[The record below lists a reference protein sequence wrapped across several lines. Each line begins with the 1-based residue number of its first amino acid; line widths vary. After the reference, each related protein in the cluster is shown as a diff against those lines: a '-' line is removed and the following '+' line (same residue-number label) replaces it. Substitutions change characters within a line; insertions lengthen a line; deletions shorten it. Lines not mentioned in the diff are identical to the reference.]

1 MLWPRTSE
9 PLGSVSYI
17 SLKMWQVSH
26 THQLPEEVQSEESH
40 DSVAAKPGTP
50 LDTETVKMGMIV
62 HTCLPS

>member
-40 DSVAAKPGTP
+40 DSVAAKPGRP
-50 LDTETVKMGMIV
+50 LGHRNCQDGYDCT
-62 HTCLPS
+62 HLSS